1 MLKEIIVSSHN
12 HSVKIALLENRIP
25 VEVYVETGEDD
36 RIVGSVFKGKVENV
50 LPGIEAAFVN
60 VGLERNAFLYVDD
73 VVVPGPKKRH
83 NAKIKDL
90 LRPGQEVLV
99 QVVKDMFGNKGPRVT
114 MRVNLPGRFTVLMPT
129 VSHIGVSRRIESD
142 RDRERLRRIAQNV
155 RPNGMGIII
164 RTAAR
169 GVPEEII
176 REDVALLNRQW
187 QQIQGAA
194 QATPAPALLYSEQDL
209 LGRVLRDLF
218 THEVERLVVDT
229 PQLRDQV
236 LALLDGIDPQL
247 KTHVYWE
254 DRDNVFAF
262 YGIEQE
268 IQKALQRRIWLKSG
282 GYLIFDQAEA
292 LTAIDVNT
300 GKYTGRTDLE
310 HTVFQTNMEAAVEIA
325 RQLRL
330 RNIGGIII
338 VDFIDMI
345 REDHR
350 AQVLATLAAEI
361 KKDRRRTHILGLTR
375 LGLVELT
382 RKKVYPSLAEMLLV
396 PCPSCGG
403 TGKVIA
409 THTH

>member
-1 MLKEIIVSSHN
+1 MLKEIIVSSHDDAI
-12 HSVKIALLENRIP
+12 KIALLENRVP
-25 VEVYVETGEDD
+25 VEVYMETGEDD

-73 VVVPGPKKRH
+73 VVPPDGKKRRSP
-83 NAKIKDL
+83 KIKDL
-90 LRPGQEVLV
+90 LRPGQEILV

-129 VSHIGVSRRIESD
+129 VNHIGVSRRIESE
-142 RDRERLRRIAQNV
+142 RDRERLRRIAQRV
-155 RPNGMGIII
+155 RPDGMGIIV

-169 GVPEEII
+169 GATEDAI
-176 REDVALLNRQW
+176 RDDVALLSRQW
-187 QQIQGAA
+187 QRIQESAREV
-194 QATPAPALLYSEQDL
+194 PAPALLYREQAL
-209 LGRVLRDLF
+209 LARVLRDLF
-218 THEVERLVVDT
+218 TDEVERLVVDT
-229 PQLRDQV
+229 PVLQNQV
-236 LALLDGIDPQL
+236 LGLLDSIDPGL
-247 KTHVYWE
+247 KKHVCRE
-254 DRDNVFAF
+254 ERDNLFGF
-262 YGIEQE
+262 YGVDQE

-282 GYLIFDQAEA
+282 GYLVFDQAEA
-292 LTAIDVNT
+292 LTAVDVNT

-310 HTVFQTNMEAAVEIA
+310 NTVFETNMEAAVEIA

-338 VDFIDMI
+338 VDFIDMV

-350 AQVLATLAAEI
+350 AQVLETFATEI
-361 KKDRRRTHILGLTR
+361 KKDRRRTYILGLTR

-382 RKKVYPSLAEMLLV
+382 RKKVYPSLAEMLLDQ
-396 PCPSCGG
+396 CPVCGG

-409 THTH
+409 AH